1 MIVGYIRTYGDDS
14 GKAEK
19 IQEKMIQHYAEKKG
33 IKEKIPFFIDSSIT
47 NKRKRNRADRKRANR
62 IKLPEGVSIM
72 PGWETLM
79 EKIID
84 GEVKNILVDCKI
96 RLFNG
101 KEQYQVLQTL
111 CETYGVTIVEVGN
124 DVPSNTIVYYEST
137 HKNKRTSIP
146 LKDIDMIYSKCS
158 QLDIVPRLILLEEG
172 KIHHFLDY
180 IDENTSFVLVKNYQ
194 HIYRKVYPTLSMLKT
209 AWSKSVR
216 VISLEES
223 EIIPVEDIGSEKNV
237 AVVYDKARSKHEAC
251 SQQLTLDVIQTFIKI
266 KTKWDVQEVYIDDR
280 NSNSAYSTMKK
291 RLSGDITLVVDTFG
305 KLGADI
311 SMIVNLLRTGATI
324 YSLKEGGL
332 CLV

>member
-1 MIVGYIRTYGDDS
+1 MVVGYIRVYGDDS

-19 IQEKMIQHYAEKKG
+19 VQKEMIQHYAEKKG
-33 IKEKIPFFIDSSIT
+33 IKDEIPFFIDSFIT
-47 NKRKRNRADRKRANR
+47 NKRKRNMAERKRAYR

-84 GEVKNILVDCKI
+84 GEVEEILVDCKI

-101 KEQYQVLQTL
+101 KEQYKVLQNL

-124 DVPSNTIVYYEST
+124 DVQSDTIVYYQST

-146 LKDIDMIYSKCS
+146 LKDIDSIYSRCH
-158 QLDIVPRLILLEEG
+158 QFRVVPRLVLLEEG
-172 KIHHFLDY
+172 KMHYLFDY
-180 IDENTSFVLVKNYQ
+180 VDTNTNLILVKNFQ
-194 HIYRKVYPTLSMLKT
+194 HIYRKVYPTLSMLET
-209 AWSKSVR
+209 AWNKSIR
-216 VISLEES
+216 VISLEEG
-223 EIIPVEDIGSEKNV
+223 EIIPVDIGHEKNN
-237 AVVYDKARSKHEAC
+237 AIVYDKARSMHEAC
-251 SQQLTLDVIQTFIKI
+251 SQQLTLDVIQTFISI

-280 NSNSAYSTMKK
+280 KSNSAYSSMKK
-291 RLSGDITLVVDTFG
+291 NLNGNVILVVDTFG

>member
-19 IQEKMIQHYAEKKG
+19 VQEKMIQRYAEKKG

-47 NKRKRNRADRKRANR
+47 NKRKRNMAERKRANR
-62 IKLPEGVSIM
+62 IKLLEGVSIM

-84 GEVKNILVDCKI
+84 GEVKEIIVDCKI

-101 KEQYQVLQTL
+101 KEQYQVLQRL
-111 CETYGVTIVEVGN
+111 CEEYEVQIIEVGN
-124 DVPSNTIVYYEST
+124 DVPSDTIVYYEST
-137 HKNKRTSIP
+137 HKNRRTSIP
-146 LKDIDMIYSKCS
+146 LKDIDAIYAKCS
-158 QLDIVPRLILLEEG
+158 QFDIVPRLILLEEG

-180 IDENTSFVLVKNYQ
+180 VDENTSFVLVKNYQ
-194 HIYRKVYPTLSMLKT
+194 HIYRKVYQTLSMLKI

-216 VISLEES
+216 VISLEEG
-223 EIIPVEDIGSEKNV
+223 EIIPVDIGSKKNI

-266 KTKWDVQEVYIDDR
+266 KIKWDVQEVYIDDR
-280 NSNSAYSTMKK
+280 NSNSAYSSMKK

>member
-1 MIVGYIRTYGDDS
+1 MVVGYIRVYGDNP

-19 IQEKMIQHYAEKKG
+19 VQKEMLQRYATKNG
-33 IKEKIPFFIDSSIT
+33 INDEISFFIDSSIT
-47 NKRKRNRADRKRANR
+47 NKRKRNLSERTRAKRIN
-62 IKLPEGVSIM
+62 LPEGVSIM

-84 GEVKNILVDCKI
+84 GEVEKILVDCKI

-101 KEQYQVLQTL
+101 KEQYQVLQHL
-111 CETYGVTIVEVGN
+111 CEEYEVKIVEAGN

-137 HKNKRTSIP
+137 HKNRRTSIP
-146 LKDIDMIYSKCS
+146 LKDIDAIYSKCS

-180 IDENTSFVLVKNYQ
+180 VDDKTRFVLVKNYQ

-216 VISLEES
+216 VISLEEG
-223 EIIPVEDIGSEKNV
+223 EIIPVDIGSEENI

-251 SQQLTLDVIQTFIKI
+251 SQQLTLDVIQTFIRI

-280 NSNSAYSTMKK
+280 NSNSAYSSMKK

-332 CLV
+332 SLV

>member
-1 MIVGYIRTYGDDS
+1 
-14 GKAEK
+14 
-19 IQEKMIQHYAEKKG
+19 
-33 IKEKIPFFIDSSIT
+33 
-47 NKRKRNRADRKRANR
+47 
-62 IKLPEGVSIM
+62 M

-84 GEVKNILVDCKI
+84 GEVEKILVDCKI

-101 KEQYQVLQTL
+101 KEQYQVLQHL
-111 CETYGVTIVEVGN
+111 CEEYEVKIVEAGN

-137 HKNKRTSIP
+137 HKNRRTSIP

-180 IDENTSFVLVKNYQ
+180 IDENTSFVLVKNHQ

-209 AWSKSVR
+209 AWRKSVR
-216 VISLEES
+216 VISLEEG

-237 AVVYDKARSKHEAC
+237 AVVYDKARSMHEAC

-280 NSNSAYSTMKK
+280 NSNSAYSLMKK
-291 RLSGDITLVVDTFG
+291 SLNDNVILVVDTLG
-305 KLGADI
+305 KLGTDI
-311 SMIVNLLRTGATI
+311 SMIVNLLSTGATI

-332 CLV
+332 SLV

>member
-1 MIVGYIRTYGDDS
+1 MIVGYIRVYGYDS
-14 GKAEK
+14 RKAEK
-19 IQEKMIQHYAEKKG
+19 VQREMIRRYCEKKG
-33 IKEKIPFFIDSSIT
+33 GNREIAFFIDSYIT
-47 NKRKRNRADRKRANR
+47 NKRKRNLSERKRANR
-62 IKLPEGVSIM
+62 IKLQEGVSIM

-84 GEVKNILVDCKI
+84 GEVKEIIVDCKI

-101 KEQYQVLQTL
+101 KEQYQVLQRL
-111 CETYGVTIVEVGN
+111 CEEYEVQIIEVGN
-124 DVPSNTIVYYEST
+124 DVSSDTIVYYEST
-137 HKNKRTSIP
+137 HKNRRTSIP
-146 LKDIDMIYSKCS
+146 LKDIDAIYAKCS

-180 IDENTSFVLVKNYQ
+180 VDDNTRFVLVKNYQ

-216 VISLEES
+216 VISLEEG
-223 EIIPVEDIGSEKNV
+223 EIIPADIGPEKNI

-251 SQQLTLDVIQTFIKI
+251 SQELTLDVIQTFIKI

-280 NSNSAYSTMKK
+280 NSNSAYSSMKK

-311 SMIVNLLRTGATI
+311 SMIVNLLRTGAKI

-332 CLV
+332 SLV

>member
-62 IKLPEGVSIM
+62 IKLQEGVSIM

-84 GEVKNILVDCKI
+84 VEVKEIIVDCKI

-101 KEQYQVLQTL
+101 KEQYQVLQRL
-111 CETYGVTIVEVGN
+111 CEKYEVQIIEVGK
-124 DVPSNTIVYYEST
+124 DVPSDTIVYYEST
-137 HKNKRTSIP
+137 HKNRRTSIP
-146 LKDIDMIYSKCS
+146 LKDIDAIYAKCS

-172 KIHHFLDY
+172 KINHFLDY
-180 IDENTSFVLVKNYQ
+180 VDDDTRFVFVKNYQ

-209 AWSKSVR
+209 SWSKSVR
-216 VISLEES
+216 VISLEEG
-223 EIIPVEDIGSEKNV
+223 EIIPADLGPEMNI

-251 SQQLTLDVIQTFIKI
+251 SQELTLDVIQTFIKI

-280 NSNSAYSTMKK
+280 NSNSAYSSMKK

-332 CLV
+332 SLV

>member
-1 MIVGYIRTYGDDS
+1 
-14 GKAEK
+14 
-19 IQEKMIQHYAEKKG
+19 
-33 IKEKIPFFIDSSIT
+33 
-47 NKRKRNRADRKRANR
+47 
-62 IKLPEGVSIM
+62 M

-84 GEVKNILVDCKI
+84 GEVKEIIVDCKI

-101 KEQYQVLQTL
+101 TEQYQVLQRL
-111 CETYGVTIVEVGN
+111 CEEYEVQIIEVGN
-124 DVPSNTIVYYEST
+124 DVPSDTIVYYEST
-137 HKNKRTSIP
+137 HKNRRTSIP
-146 LKDIDMIYSKCS
+146 LKDIDAIYAKCS
-158 QLDIVPRLILLEEG
+158 QFDIVPRLILLEEG

-180 IDENTSFVLVKNYQ
+180 VDENTSFVLVKNYQ
-194 HIYRKVYPTLSMLKT
+194 HIYRKVYQTLSMLKI

-216 VISLEES
+216 VISLEEG
-223 EIIPVEDIGSEKNV
+223 EIIPVDIGSKKNI

-266 KTKWDVQEVYIDDR
+266 KIKWDVQEVYIDDR
-280 NSNSAYSTMKK
+280 NSNSAYSSMKK

>member
-1 MIVGYIRTYGDDS
+1 MVVGYIRVYGDDS
-14 GKAEK
+14 GKAKKVQKE
-19 IQEKMIQHYAEKKG
+19 MIQRYAEKKG

-47 NKRKRNRADRKRANR
+47 NKRKRNMAERKRANR
-62 IKLPEGVSIM
+62 IKLLEGVSIM

-84 GEVKNILVDCKI
+84 GEVKEIIVDCKI

-101 KEQYQVLQTL
+101 KEQYQVLQRL
-111 CETYGVTIVEVGN
+111 CEEYEVQIIEVGK
-124 DVPSNTIVYYEST
+124 DVPSDTIVYYEST
-137 HKNKRTSIP
+137 HKNRRTSIP
-146 LKDIDMIYSKCS
+146 LKDIDAIYAKCS

-172 KIHHFLDY
+172 KINHFLDY
-180 IDENTSFVLVKNYQ
+180 VDDDTRFVFVKNYQ

-209 AWSKSVR
+209 SWSKSVR
-216 VISLEES
+216 VISLEEG
-223 EIIPVEDIGSEKNV
+223 EIIPADIGPEKNI

-251 SQQLTLDVIQTFIKI
+251 SQELTLDVIQTFIKI

-280 NSNSAYSTMKK
+280 NSNSAYSSMKK

-332 CLV
+332 SLV

>member
-1 MIVGYIRTYGDDS
+1 MIVGYIRVYGYDS
-14 GKAEK
+14 RKAEK
-19 IQEKMIQHYAEKKG
+19 VQREMIRRYCEKKG
-33 IKEKIPFFIDSSIT
+33 GNREIAFFIDSYIT
-47 NKRKRNRADRKRANR
+47 NKRKRNLSERKRANR
-62 IKLPEGVSIM
+62 IKLQEGVSIM

-84 GEVKNILVDCKI
+84 GEVKEIIVDCKI

-101 KEQYQVLQTL
+101 KEQYQVLQRL
-111 CETYGVTIVEVGN
+111 CEEYEVQIIEVGN
-124 DVPSNTIVYYEST
+124 DVSSDTIVYYEST
-137 HKNKRTSIP
+137 HKNRRTSIP
-146 LKDIDMIYSKCS
+146 LKDIDAIYAKCS

-180 IDENTSFVLVKNYQ
+180 VDDNTRFVLVKNYQ

-216 VISLEES
+216 VISLEEG
-223 EIIPVEDIGSEKNV
+223 EIIPVDIGSEENI

-280 NSNSAYSTMKK
+280 NSNSAYSSMKK

-332 CLV
+332 SLV

>member
-1 MIVGYIRTYGDDS
+1 MIVGYIRVYGYDS
-14 GKAEK
+14 RKAEK
-19 IQEKMIQHYAEKKG
+19 VQREMIRRYCEKKG
-33 IKEKIPFFIDSSIT
+33 GNREITFFIDSYIT
-47 NKRKRNRADRKRANR
+47 NKRKRNLSERKRANR
-62 IKLPEGVSIM
+62 INLPEGLSIM
-72 PGWETLM
+72 SGWEDLM
-79 EKIID
+79 EEIID
-84 GEVKNILVDCKI
+84 GKVEEILVDCRI

-101 KEQYQVLQTL
+101 KEQYQVLKHL
-111 CETYGVTIVEVGN
+111 CEKYEVQIIEVGK
-124 DVPSNTIVYYEST
+124 DVPSDTIVYYEST
-137 HKNKRTSIP
+137 HKNRRTSIP
-146 LKDIDMIYSKCS
+146 LKDIDAIYAKCS
-158 QLDIVPRLILLEEG
+158 QLDIVPRLIFLEEG

-180 IDENTSFVLVKNYQ
+180 VDDNTRFVLVKNYQ

-216 VISLEES
+216 IISLEEG
-223 EIIPVEDIGSEKNV
+223 EIIPVDIGSEENI

-280 NSNSAYSTMKK
+280 NSNSAYSSMKK

-305 KLGADI
+305 KLGTDI

-332 CLV
+332 SLV

>member
-1 MIVGYIRTYGDDS
+1 
-14 GKAEK
+14 
-19 IQEKMIQHYAEKKG
+19 
-33 IKEKIPFFIDSSIT
+33 
-47 NKRKRNRADRKRANR
+47 
-62 IKLPEGVSIM
+62 M

-84 GEVKNILVDCKI
+84 GVVKEIIVDCKI

-101 KEQYQVLQTL
+101 KEQYQVLQRL
-111 CETYGVTIVEVGN
+111 CEEYEVQIIEVGK
-124 DVPSNTIVYYEST
+124 DVPSDTIVYYEST
-137 HKNKRTSIP
+137 HKNRRTSIP
-146 LKDIDMIYSKCS
+146 LKDIDAIYAKCS
-158 QLDIVPRLILLEEG
+158 QLDIVPRLIFLEEG

-180 IDENTSFVLVKNYQ
+180 VDDNTRFVLVKNYQ

-209 AWSKSVR
+209 SWSKSVR
-216 VISLEES
+216 VISLEEG
-223 EIIPVEDIGSEKNV
+223 EIIPVDIGSEENI

-280 NSNSAYSTMKK
+280 NSNSAYSSMKK

>member
-1 MIVGYIRTYGDDS
+1 MVVGYIRVYGDNP

-19 IQEKMIQHYAEKKG
+19 VQKEMLQRYATKNG
-33 IKEKIPFFIDSSIT
+33 INDEISFFIDSSIT
-47 NKRKRNRADRKRANR
+47 NKRKRNLSERTRAKRIN
-62 IKLPEGVSIM
+62 LPEGVSIM

-84 GEVKNILVDCKI
+84 GEVEKILVDCKI

-101 KEQYQVLQTL
+101 KEQYQVLQHL
-111 CETYGVTIVEVGN
+111 CEEYEVKIVEAGN

-137 HKNKRTSIP
+137 HKNRRTSIP
-146 LKDIDMIYSKCS
+146 LKDIDAIYSKCS

-180 IDENTSFVLVKNYQ
+180 VDDKTRFVLVKNYQ

-216 VISLEES
+216 VISLEEG
-223 EIIPVEDIGSEKNV
+223 EIIPVDIGSEENI

-251 SQQLTLDVIQTFIKI
+251 SQQLILDVIHAFISI
-266 KTKWDVQEVYIDDR
+266 KTKWDVQEVYVDDR
-280 NSNSAYSTMKK
+280 KSNSAYSSMKK
-291 RLSGDITLVVDTFG
+291 NLNGNVILVVDTFG

>member
-19 IQEKMIQHYAEKKG
+19 VQEKMIQRYAEKKG

-47 NKRKRNRADRKRANR
+47 NKRKRNMAERKRANR
-62 IKLPEGVSIM
+62 IKLLEGVSIM

-84 GEVKNILVDCKI
+84 GEVKEIIVDCKI

-101 KEQYQVLQTL
+101 KEQYQVLQRL
-111 CETYGVTIVEVGN
+111 CEEYEVQIIEVGN
-124 DVPSNTIVYYEST
+124 DVPSDTIVYYEST
-137 HKNKRTSIP
+137 HKNRRTSIP
-146 LKDIDMIYSKCS
+146 LKDIDAIYAKCS

-180 IDENTSFVLVKNYQ
+180 VDENTSFVLVKNYQ
-194 HIYRKVYPTLSMLKT
+194 HIYRKVYPTLSMLKI

-216 VISLEES
+216 VISLEEG
-223 EIIPVEDIGSEKNV
+223 EIIPVDIGSEKNI

-280 NSNSAYSTMKK
+280 NSNSAYSSMKK

-332 CLV
+332 SLV

>member
-19 IQEKMIQHYAEKKG
+19 VQEKMIQRYAEKKG

-47 NKRKRNRADRKRANR
+47 NKRKRNMAERKRANR
-62 IKLPEGVSIM
+62 IKLLEGVSIM

-84 GEVKNILVDCKI
+84 GEVKEIIVDCKI

-101 KEQYQVLQTL
+101 TEQYQVLQRL
-111 CETYGVTIVEVGN
+111 CEEYEVQIIEVGN
-124 DVPSNTIVYYEST
+124 DVPSDTIVYYEST
-137 HKNKRTSIP
+137 HKNRRTSIP
-146 LKDIDMIYSKCS
+146 LKDIDAIYAKCS
-158 QLDIVPRLILLEEG
+158 QFDIVPRLILLEEG

-180 IDENTSFVLVKNYQ
+180 VDENTSFVLVKNYQ
-194 HIYRKVYPTLSMLKT
+194 HIYRKVYQTLSMLKI

-216 VISLEES
+216 VISLEEG
-223 EIIPVEDIGSEKNV
+223 EIIPVDIGSKKNI

-266 KTKWDVQEVYIDDR
+266 KIKWDVQEVYIDDR
-280 NSNSAYSTMKK
+280 NSNSAYSSMKK